1 MSDTGGR
8 RSADTETELTGLLAA
23 VQEGRDASA
32 WDLARRLTDKGTDP
46 DAALRALSAAE
57 PRTWLRLDTA
67 LRSWHAYTGA
77 PRVKPPVDA
86 DALDVLVAACS
97 NDGRV
102 RQAALATTALRTDP
116 RLWPILVL
124 RSADWAA
131 PVRNNARTVL
141 RYALATAR
149 GGQRTSALLTA
160 VGVALRIRGR
170 ARADAIMAMVTEAV
184 RNDSSA
190 LLAEARRS
198 PSPPIR
204 RWAYRLWL
212 DDAVALDT
220 LVETALRE
228 TDIVCRMLCAEAAA
242 QRALAEGD
250 VRPLERMLASRNTRV
265 QAEAL
270 TALVKLG
277 RADRGRV
284 FLTSRSAL
292 VRATAQWA
300 VRETGSDPAELY
312 RTAQAS
318 PAELPGLVAGLGEC
332 GDARDVERVRPYLRH
347 ERPRVRAAAVR
358 AFHRLSGPDEELAAL
373 LTDPSPA
380 VVRAVTRRRV
390 TALPSERLREL
401 LADAT
406 HPRHVR
412 QGAFYLLKTCGA
424 WTRVE
429 ADLLLLASDDPVLGQ
444 IARADLLA
452 WLYRDSATVYTTPSP
467 QTRERLHALAAQAGP
482 RLGEDGA
489 RRLRWLLGHGRP

>member
-1 MSDTGGR
+1 MRDTGGG
-8 RSADTETELTGLLAA
+8 RSADTEAELVGLLTA
-23 VQEGRDASA
+23 VQDGRDATA
-32 WDLARRLTDKGTDP
+32 WDLAQRLTEHGTDP

-77 PRVKPPVDA
+77 PGVKPPVDA
-86 DALDVLVAACS
+86 NALDVLIAACS

-102 RQAALATTALRTDP
+102 RQAAVATTAMRTDP
-116 RLWPILVL
+116 RLWPILVI
-124 RSADWAA
+124 RTADWAA
-131 PVRNNARTVL
+131 PVRNSARTVL
-141 RYALATAR
+141 RYALAAAR
-149 GGQRTSALLTA
+149 GGGRTSALLKA

-170 ARADAIMAMVTEAV
+170 TRADAIMAMVTEAV
-184 RNDSSA
+184 RNDA
-190 LLAEARRS
+190 PAVLAEARRLS
-198 PSPPIR
+198 SPPTR

-212 DDAVALDT
+212 DGAVALDA
-220 LVETALRE
+220 LVEAAVRE

-250 VRPLERMLASRNTRV
+250 ARPLERMLASRNARV

-270 TALVKLG
+270 TALVRLG
-277 RADRGRV
+277 RADRGRD
-284 FLTSRSAL
+284 FLASRSAL

-300 VRETGSDPAELY
+300 VRETGADPAELY
-312 RTAQAS
+312 RSAQAS
-318 PAELPGLVAGLGEC
+318 AAELPGLVAGLGEC

-358 AFHRLSGPDEELAAL
+358 AFHRLGGPDEELAVL

-390 TALPSERLREL
+390 TALPAERLREL
-401 LADAT
+401 LADAAR
-406 HPRHVR
+406 PRHVR
-412 QGAFYLLKTCGA
+412 QGAFHLLKTRGA

-429 ADLLLLASDDPVLGQ
+429 AALLLLTCDDPVLEQ

-452 WLYRDSATVYTTPSP
+452 WVHRDSATVYTTPSP

-489 RRLRWLLGHGRP
+489 RRLRWLLGRDRS